1 MVERNALEELVK
13 LIFLVIGLLILVT
26 ILRNGMTWF
35 ASWLLWS
42 IAVLSSIYVIIIFIR
57 VLTNTGLFEGDV
69 SNAIFLWG
77 IPLLILILIIV
88 LHSTI
93 DFFHTEI
100 NFYIFPIIFLGILS
114 PIGFAWLVVWK
125 IYNIKKESLWISII
139 CFFVIVVLS
148 SILFEEYV
156 TKLYFPSQEYD
167 SSILIILLIITLL
180 TVLLSYGITYIL
192 IEINWISLENDY

>member
-1 MVERNALEELVK
+1 MVERNALGELVTV
-13 LIFLVIGLLILVT
+13 IFLVTGLLILGT

-42 IAVLSSIYVIIIFIR
+42 IAILSSIYVIIIFIR

-69 SNAIFLWG
+69 SNGIFLWG

-88 LHSTI
+88 LHITI

-100 NFYIFPIIFLGILS
+100 NFYIFPIIFIGILS

-156 TKLYFPSQEYD
+156 TKLYFPFQEYD

-180 TVLLSYGITYIL
+180 TVLLSCGITYIL
-192 IEINWISLENDY
+192 IEKNWISLENDY